1 MAVAMSLGTAAIAA
15 AFSPVDP
22 FMVTIAQKVAQVPIG
37 SGWEFRTVILT
48 IATGYWLWSITRYA
62 ARHAN
67 PSVATMVGDERDQ
80 RLTLRHVLV
89 IVVIALMFLFFVIGA
104 QQWGWDF
111 DRLATLFL
119 IMGMTAGAIG
129 GLGFTGTAEAMVAGA
144 RDMTFSAL
152 LVGVARS
159 IFVVL
164 DQGRV
169 VDSLVHA
176 IVTPIEGL
184 PVMLS
189 ALAMFFA
196 QALIHIP
203 VPSTSGQAVLTM
215 PILAPVSDLIGL
227 SRQVTV
233 LAYQLGN
240 GTFDLLFPTNG
251 PLLALLAIA
260 GVRFDDWFKWA
271 LPRCLILAAFGCLAL
286 LVAVAIGWH

>member
-1 MAVAMSLGTAAIAA
+1 MRSGASGFSGTA
-15 AFSPVDP
+15 D
-22 FMVTIAQKVAQVPIG
+22 
-37 SGWEFRTVILT
+37 
-48 IATGYWLWSITRYA
+48 
-62 ARHAN
+62 
-67 PSVATMVGDERDQ
+67 
-80 RLTLRHVLV
+80 
-89 IVVIALMFLFFVIGA
+89 
-104 QQWGWDF
+104 
-111 DRLATLFL
+111 
-119 IMGMTAGAIG
+119 
-129 GLGFTGTAEAMVAGA
+129 AMVAGA

-152 LVGVARS
+152 LVGVARG

-164 DQGRV
+164 DEGHI

-184 PVMLS
+184 PVTLS

-240 GTFDLLFPTNG
+240 GTFDL
-251 PLLALLAIA
+251 
-260 GVRFDDWFKWA
+260 A
-271 LPRCLILAAFGCLAL
+271 LPHQRCRCWHCSPWPACDSTTGSSGRCPAA
-286 LVAVAIGWH
+286 

>member
-1 MAVAMSLGTAAIAA
+1 
-15 AFSPVDP
+15 
-22 FMVTIAQKVAQVPIG
+22 
-37 SGWEFRTVILT
+37 
-48 IATGYWLWSITRYA
+48 
-62 ARHAN
+62 
-67 PSVATMVGDERDQ
+67 
-80 RLTLRHVLV
+80 
-89 IVVIALMFLFFVIGA
+89 
-104 QQWGWDF
+104 
-111 DRLATLFL
+111 
-119 IMGMTAGAIG
+119 
-129 GLGFTGTAEAMVAGA
+129 MVAGA

-152 LVGVARS
+152 LVGVARG

-164 DQGRV
+164 DQGHI

-176 IVTPIEGL
+176 IVTPLEGL
-184 PVMLS
+184 PVTLS
-189 ALAMFFA
+189 ALGMFFA

-251 PLLALLAIA
+251 PLLALLAVA

-271 LPRCLILAAFGCLAL
+271 LPRCLILAAFGCVAIV
-286 LVAVAIGWH
+286 VAVAIGWH